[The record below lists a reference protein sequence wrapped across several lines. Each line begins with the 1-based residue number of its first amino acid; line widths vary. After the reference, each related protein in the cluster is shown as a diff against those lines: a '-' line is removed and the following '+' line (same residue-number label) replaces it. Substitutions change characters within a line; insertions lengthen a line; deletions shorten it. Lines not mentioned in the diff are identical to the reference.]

1 MRQIETLWQTY
12 DFILDKIVG
21 LEDNISYLL
30 DKDIAI
36 TDKTFDKK
44 LRELI
49 NAYNKQLLTIRE
61 IKSFCKNNSEEIP
74 EDRQVALD
82 TLEELEEVTEQ
93 LKLEMS
99 LNIKNRPKD

>member
-1 MRQIETLWQTY
+1 MSKIETLWQTY
-12 DFILDKIVG
+12 DFILNKIVG
-21 LEDNISYLL
+21 LEDSISHLL

-36 TDKTFDKK
+36 TDETFDKK

-61 IKSFCKNNSEEIP
+61 IKSFCEKHSEEIP
-74 EDRQVALD
+74 ENRQVALD

-99 LNIKNRPKD
+99 IHIKNRPKD